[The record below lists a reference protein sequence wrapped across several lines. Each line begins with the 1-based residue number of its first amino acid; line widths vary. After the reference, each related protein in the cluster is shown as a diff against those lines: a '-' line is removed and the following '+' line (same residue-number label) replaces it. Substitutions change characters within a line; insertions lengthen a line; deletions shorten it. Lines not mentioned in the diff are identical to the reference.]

1 MLAVAGEKDL
11 QVSPKQNLPEIEAAL
26 HAGGN
31 TDVTIRELPGL
42 NHLFQPATKGTPD
55 EYGKIEETI
64 SPIALKMIGDWILEK
79 RK

>member
-1 MLAVAGEKDL
+1 LAITGERDL

-26 HAGGN
+26 RAGGN
-31 TDVTIRELPGL
+31 TDFTIRELPGL

-64 SPIALKMIGDWILEK
+64 SPTALKLIGDWILD
-79 RK
+79 RCQ